1 MFNRNASTQYYRYH
15 TVLMLQDSYFFLHH
29 RKRHIDNG
37 GLGVGCHGELINF
50 LFTICFNGVIILEN
64 IFVAK

>member
-1 MFNRNASTQYYRYH
+1 
-15 TVLMLQDSYFFLHH
+15 MLQDSYFFLHH